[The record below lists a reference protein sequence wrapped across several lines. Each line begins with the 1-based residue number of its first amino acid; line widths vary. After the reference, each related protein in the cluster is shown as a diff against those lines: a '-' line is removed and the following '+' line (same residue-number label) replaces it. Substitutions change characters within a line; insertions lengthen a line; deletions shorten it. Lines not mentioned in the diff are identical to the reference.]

1 LLDDEGKQLLFVA
14 KGANGAS
21 LFARKRIFE

>member
-1 LLDDEGKQLLFVA
+1 LLDDRGADLLAGA